1 MGRKVHPIGF
11 RLGYIKDWQ
20 SKWFADRTYTDQL
33 HEDIMLRAAITRE
46 LANAGVARVEIERSA
61 NKIEVTVFTAKP
73 GIVIGKRG
81 AKVDELKAE
90 LEKRTG
96 KKVKLNIQE
105 IHQPE
110 LEAQLVAE
118 SIAEQINKRISYK
131 RAMKQAVQRAMRLG
145 AQGVKIKCSGRLGG
159 AEMARIANESD
170 GRVPRHTLRAD
181 IDYAQVH
188 AHTTYGRIGVKVWI
202 YKGEVFPDAMGKLQV
217 VQTATTRPQQQE
229 EDTRP
234 RQRSGGRNDR
244 GGSGA
249 GGGGRG
255 GPGGGGV
262 VAVPAAVVVA
272 PVAAVVAVPAAA
284 RARAVRRSDDYVDA
298 QARQIP
304 QAAAR
309 SHKGNGSARQL
320 GRLWRFRADGAGS
333 HLGYFAP
340 DRGGP
345 PRDHAP
351 CQAWWQDLDSNLSR
365 TNRSQPSRLKPAWVP
380 ARARSITMSQS

>member
-33 HEDIMLRAAITRE
+33 HEDIMLRTAITRE

-61 NKIEVTVFTAKP
+61 NKVEVTVYTAKP

-81 AKVDELKAE
+81 AKVDELKAD

-217 VQTATTRPQQQE
+217 VQTATTRTQQAE
-229 EDTRP
+229 EETRP
-234 RQRSGGRNDR
+234 RQRSGRGER
-244 GGSGA
+244 GGRGGGDGERGGRG

-255 GPGGGGV
+255 GRGGG
-262 VAVPAAVVVA
+262 
-272 PVAAVVAVPAAA
+272 A
-284 RARAVRRSDDYVDA
+284 RT
-298 QARQIP
+298 
-304 QAAAR
+304 
-309 SHKGNGSARQL
+309 
-320 GRLWRFRADGAGS
+320 
-333 HLGYFAP
+333 
-340 DRGGP
+340 RG
-345 PRDHAP
+345 
-351 CQAWWQDLDSNLSR
+351 
-365 TNRSQPSRLKPAWVP
+365 
-380 ARARSITMSQS
+380 

>member
-20 SKWFADRTYTDQL
+20 SKWFADRTYTEQL
-33 HEDIMLRAAITRE
+33 HEDIMLRSAITRE
-46 LANAGVARVEIERSA
+46 LSNAGVARVDIERSA
-61 NKIEVTVFTAKP
+61 NKVEVTVFTAKP

-81 AKVDELKAE
+81 AKVDELKAD

-118 SIAEQINKRISYK
+118 SIGEQINKRVSYK

-181 IDYAQVH
+181 IDYAVVH

-217 VQTATTRPQQQE
+217 VQSATQRAQAAE
-229 EDTRP
+229 EESRP
-234 RQRSGGRNDR
+234 RQRGDR
-244 GGSGA
+244 GGRGGGGGDRGGRGGGGGDRGGRGGGG

-255 GPGGGGV
+255 ARGGGG
-262 VAVPAAVVVA
+262 P
-272 PVAAVVAVPAAA
+272 
-284 RARAVRRSDDYVDA
+284 RAR
-298 QARQIP
+298 
-304 QAAAR
+304 
-309 SHKGNGSARQL
+309 G
-320 GRLWRFRADGAGS
+320 
-333 HLGYFAP
+333 
-340 DRGGP
+340 
-345 PRDHAP
+345 
-351 CQAWWQDLDSNLSR
+351 
-365 TNRSQPSRLKPAWVP
+365 
-380 ARARSITMSQS
+380 